1 MKRFVHNLSF
11 QLFYVKLKADQLNKS
26 FEFLKTKE
34 ENIKTKNVLLS

>member
-26 FEFLKTKE
+26 FEFLKPKKKT
-34 ENIKTKNVLLS
+34 IKRKTFF